1 MKTPSAMRAAAVVA
15 AVAASV
21 LSPSLAEMPDSL
33 VEYVE
38 ATGTQYIDTGIT
50 GRHGTRVDMKF
61 VVTTQKESWMMGSR
75 STSSSR
81 DRIFPC
87 YLYGTS
93 IDIGYGSSYNRTWW
107 TYSVGATYMLQT
119 DFTDEGVVKATRN
132 GSAANDKL
140 SDEVVDN
147 GFPMYVFAC
156 NVGGVAT
163 RPAEAKLYYLKI
175 WQTDADG
182 AYRLMRDYVPCVKGG
197 RGGLYD
203 RVSKTIFFSK
213 SSSDF
218 AFGGKTLAVAGLPD
232 SLLAYVES
240 TGAQYVDTGVD
251 ARSGTK
257 ASMLVNWTDLSEE
270 EKRRLVFLGANNAGS
285 MFYLYHHGPHND
297 DSTWSD
303 AWWTYYGMRYQSL
316 VQRLVT
322 GKDYL
327 ITAEVTAD
335 GVFNGIVNGKAYSRD
350 YSLANP
356 GGNSGTMVGPLDI
369 NTSLYA
375 FAGNNGG
382 VPAYYTSLRCHSLRM
397 WQTDDA
403 GDYELVRDYRPCMK
417 GGKAGLYDRTS
428 GMVFFSHGADDF
440 VPGPVKKVN
449 PDKFLSFVES
459 TGSQYVDTGIVGRD
473 GTRADMTIMWREVA
487 ETTSAG
493 VCVLA
498 TYGNSQMFYLLRYL
512 NSGGYNN
519 YFSGY
524 NGRWGN
530 WNEGP
535 VVDVLT
541 RIEAQVEATGFNHLI
556 KDGGGRHHWN
566 YTGNAPVNTET
577 FMYFFARNGNGTADC
592 FSKVRCYSAK
602 IWQDDALVRNYLPC
616 KIDDV
621 PGLFDLVSGDFS
633 PSPSETPLIAGEEV
647 PAPILWRD
655 AMGDRALE
663 NASNWLA
670 GCLPESGANAE
681 VFTGGGVEIALAA
694 ARTFGDLAV
703 SGGGVAAFNGAP
715 LTISG
720 NLTAEAGTSVSVSN
734 LVFNGAA
741 NAVTITGGI
750 SGGGVIRSLTM
761 AEGAKVVPDC
771 AACVAVTDALSGKM
785 VIDLSG
791 IDLRTCPARLPLFR
805 VSPAVEAAGVEFV
818 LTAPTSWSLDKTDDA
833 DGNVL
838 YSLAR
843 HSGTAL
849 ILR

>member
-1 MKTPSAMRAAAVVA
+1 MRSSSAMRAAAVAA
-15 AVAASV
+15 AVAAGAV
-21 LSPSLAEMPDSL
+21 IPSLAETPDSL

-38 ATGTQYIDTGIT
+38 ATGTQYIDTGIA
-50 GRHGTRVDMKF
+50 GRHGTKVDMKF

-75 STSSSR
+75 STGSSK

-87 YLYGTS
+87 YLYGTA

-107 TYSVGATYMLQT
+107 TYSVGTTYVLQT
-119 DFTDEGVVKATRN
+119 DFTDEGVVKAACN
-132 GSAANDKL
+132 GYVANDKL
-140 SDEVVDN
+140 SDEVIDS

-156 NVGGVAT
+156 NVGGTAT

-175 WQTDADG
+175 WQTDEVGD
-182 AYRLMRDYVPCVKGG
+182 YRLVRDYVPCVKDGK
-197 RGGLYD
+197 GGLYD

-213 SSSDF
+213 SSSNL

-240 TGAQYVDTGVD
+240 AGAQYIDTGVN

-285 MFYLYHHGPHND
+285 RFYLYNQGPHNN

-303 AWWTYYGMRYQSL
+303 AWWTYYGVRYQSL
-316 VQRLVT
+316 VQLLAT
-322 GKDYL
+322 NTNYS

-335 GVFNGIVNGKAYSRD
+335 GVFNGVVNGKAYSRD
-350 YSLANP
+350 YSLANA

-369 NTSLYA
+369 KTSLYA
-375 FAGNNGG
+375 FAENNGG
-382 VPAYYTSLRCHSLRM
+382 TPACYTSLRCHSLKM

-403 GDYELVRDYRPCMK
+403 GEYALVRDYRPCLK
-417 GGKAGLYDRTS
+417 GSRAGLYDRVS
-428 GMVFFSHGADDF
+428 GMVYFSHGTDDF
-440 VPGPVKKVN
+440 VSGPVKKVN
-449 PDKFLSFVES
+449 PDKFLSYVES

-473 GTRADMTIMWREVA
+473 GTSADITIMWREVP

-498 TYGNSQMFYLLRYL
+498 AYGNSQMFYLLRYL
-512 NSGGYNN
+512 NNGGYNN

-524 NGRWGN
+524 NRRWGN

-535 VVDVLT
+535 VVDALT
-541 RIEAQVEATGFNHLI
+541 RIEAQVMATGFNYLI

-566 YTGNAPVNTET
+566 YTGDAPVNTEK
-577 FMYFFARNGNGTADC
+577 FMYFFARNGNGIADC
-592 FSKVRCYSAK
+592 FSKVRCYSAR
-602 IWQDDALVRNYLPC
+602 IWQDDALVRSYLPC
-616 KIDDV
+616 KVDDV
-621 PGLFDLVSGDFS
+621 PGLFDIVSGDFS
-633 PSPSETPLIAGEEV
+633 PSLSDTPLVAGEEV
-647 PAPILWRD
+647 PSPVLWRD

-670 GCLPESGANAE
+670 GSLPESGANAN
-681 VFTGGGVEIALAA
+681 VFTSGGVEIALAA
-694 ARTFGDLAV
+694 PRTFGDLTVA
-703 SGGGVAAFNGAP
+703 GGGVVAFNGAP
-715 LTISG
+715 LAIAG
-720 NLTAEAGTSVSVSN
+720 NLAADADTSVSVSN
-734 LVFNGAA
+734 LVVNGTAD
-741 NAVTITGGI
+741 AVTITGSI
-750 SGGGVIRSLTM
+750 SGGGVVRSLTM
-761 AEGAKVVPDC
+761 AEGARVVPDC
-771 AACVAVTDALSGKM
+771 ATCVAVTDALSGRM
-785 VIDLSG
+785 VIDLGG
-791 IDLRTCPARLPLFR
+791 IDLRSCPAHIPLFR
-805 VSPAVEAAGVEFV
+805 VSPVVKTAGVECV

-838 YSLAR
+838 YSLTR
-843 HSGTAL
+843 HAGTAL